1 MNGNFR
7 VGSLFGIPFYINVS
21 WFIVLV
27 LVTLNFGG
35 GLAAQFPALGAGALP
50 LGFVAGLLLFA
61 SVLLH
66 ELGHSYAAQRQG
78 IGVSSI
84 TLFLF
89 GGLANLDDEA
99 KTPGGAF
106 WIAVAGPLV
115 SLALFL
121 LLSLVAGSGLLAG
134 PAVAIAGLLAY
145 INLILAT
152 FNMIPGLPLD
162 GGNVL
167 KSLVWKVTGNRFTGT
182 IWASRVGQFIG
193 WSAIAIGGLSVL
205 GLSNL
210 GSFWTLIIGWFL
222 LQNAGRSAQSATIQS
237 ALAGLTAADAVVKDS
252 PITTADTT
260 LRDLA
265 NAAIRAGDRQQWRR
279 FLVQD
284 EEGKLL
290 GAINLDALKN
300 IPTHQWGIHQV
311 KEFITPVPAENCV
324 ESDLSLL
331 DVANKLEQQGTQALT
346 VIRQN
351 GTLVGL
357 LEKSAIIQL
366 LKTDESAQNA
376 QSV

>member
-7 VGSLFGIPFYINVS
+7 VGNLFGIPFYLNIS

-35 GLAAQFPALGAGALP
+35 GLAAQFPGLGGSALL
-50 LGFVAGLLLFA
+50 LGLVAGLLLFA

-66 ELGHSYAAQRQG
+66 ELGHSYAALQRG

-89 GGLANLDDEA
+89 GGLASLDDEA
-99 KTPGGAF
+99 KTPSGSF

-115 SLALFL
+115 SLALFI
-121 LLSLVAGSGLLAG
+121 LLSLVAGSGLLTG
-134 PAVAIAGLLAY
+134 PAAAIAGLLAY

-167 KSLVWKVTGNRFTGT
+167 KAIVWKLTGNRFKG
-182 IWASRVGQFIG
+182 ILWASRVGQFIG
-193 WSAIAIGGLSVL
+193 WTAIILGGLSIL
-205 GLSNL
+205 GLSNV

-222 LQNAGRSAQSATIQS
+222 LQNAGNSAQSASIQE
-237 ALAGLTAADAVVKDS
+237 ALEGLTAADAVVKDS
-252 PITTADTT
+252 PIINAQASLRNFADI
-260 LRDLA
+260 
-265 NAAIRAGDRQQWRR
+265 AILSGDRQQWQR

-284 EEGKLL
+284 EHEQLVGSIKL
-290 GAINLDALKN
+290 DTLKSVPTAQWSEYRVADFIES
-300 IPTHQWGIHQV
+300 IPSDNQ
-311 KEFITPVPAENCV
+311 V
-324 ESDLSLL
+324 ESNQSLL
-331 DVANKLEQQGTQALT
+331 DVIGKLEKQKTQALA
-346 VIRQN
+346 VIRDN

-357 LEKSAIIQL
+357 LEKATIIKLLQTKRQSPTVQSA
-366 LKTDESAQNA
+366 
-376 QSV
+376 

>member
-167 KSLVWKVTGNRFTGT
+167 KSLVWKITGNRFTGT

-311 KEFITPVPAENCV
+311 KEFITPIPAENCV

>member
-7 VGSLFGIPFYINVS
+7 VGNLFGIPFYINIS

-35 GLAAQFPALGAGALP
+35 GLASQFPALGINALI
-50 LGFVAGLLLFA
+50 LGLVAGLLLFA

-66 ELGHSYAAQRQG
+66 ELGHSYAAIRQG
-78 IGVSSI
+78 IGVNSI

-89 GGLANLDDEA
+89 GGLANLDEEA

-115 SLALFL
+115 SLALFIALFL
-121 LLSLVAGSGLLAG
+121 LTGSGVLSG
-134 PAVAIAGLLAY
+134 PTAAIAGLLAY

-167 KSLVWKVTGNRFTGT
+167 KSIVWKLTGNRFTGT

-193 WSAIAIGGLSVL
+193 WTAIILGALSIL
-205 GLSNL
+205 GISNV

-237 ALAGLTAADAVVKDS
+237 ALSGLTAADAVVKDS
-252 PITTADTT
+252 PIISAETT

-265 NAAIRAGDRQQWRR
+265 NSAIRSGNQWKR

-284 EEGKLL
+284 ETGQLL
-290 GAINLDALKN
+290 GEVHLDVLRAVPTNDWPHNQVRDFLKS
-300 IPTHQWGIHQV
+300 
-311 KEFITPVPAENCV
+311 VPAENQV
-324 ESDLSLL
+324 QSDLSLL
-331 DVANKLEQQGTQALT
+331 DVAAKLEQQGLQALA
-346 VIRQN
+346 VIQTN

-357 LEKSAIIQL
+357 LEKSAIIKL
-366 LKTDESAQNA
+366 LQSSQQDAKVQSA
-376 QSV
+376 

>member
-1 MNGNFR
+1 
-7 VGSLFGIPFYINVS
+7 
-21 WFIVLV
+21 
-27 LVTLNFGG
+27 
-35 GLAAQFPALGAGALP
+35 

>member
-7 VGSLFGIPFYINVS
+7 VGNLFGIPFYINIS

-35 GLAAQFPALGAGALP
+35 GLAAQFPALGLGAIA

-66 ELGHSYAAQRQG
+66 ELGHSYAAKSQG
-78 IGVSSI
+78 IGVNSI

-89 GGLANLDDEA
+89 GGLASLDEEA

-106 WIAVAGPLV
+106 WIAIAGPLV
-115 SLALFL
+115 SLILFIGLFL
-121 LLSLVAGSGLLAG
+121 LTGSGLLSG
-134 PAVAIAGLLAY
+134 PPAAIAGLLAY
-145 INLILAT
+145 INLVLAT

-167 KSLVWKVTGNRFTGT
+167 KAIVWKVTGNRFTGT
-182 IWASRVGQFIG
+182 IWASRVGQLIG
-193 WSAIAIGGLSVL
+193 WTAIVFGGLSIL
-205 GLSNL
+205 GISNI

-237 ALAGLTAADAVVKDS
+237 ALSGLTAADAVMEDS
-252 PITTADTT
+252 PIITAEMT

-265 NAAIRAGDRQQWRR
+265 NAAIRSGNQWKR

-284 EEGKLL
+284 ATGQFL
-290 GAINLDALKN
+290 GEIHLDILRTV
-300 IPTHQWGIHQV
+300 PTNEWPQELV
-311 KEFITPVPAENCV
+311 SAFIKPVPAENRV
-324 ESDLSLL
+324 SSDLSLL
-331 DVANKLEQQGTQALT
+331 DVAEKLEREGLQALA
-346 VIRQN
+346 VIQTN

-357 LEKSAIIQL
+357 LEKSAIIKRLQ
-366 LKTDESAQNA
+366 ESRQNPEM
-376 QSV
+376 QSA